1 LITLVKWSVGVL
13 VVGALAAIMA
23 ANYQRD
29 PGFASFKWKLNRE
42 ASTEVKLTEA
52 GRGRIVRTVEAPGKI
67 EADTEVKISAQV
79 MGRIVKLRRTDG
91 TDLKEGDRIT
101 KDQLVVELDKEQ
113 YEADVGSA
121 EARVKRLEASIATSE
136 ADLEK
141 SQRDV
146 DRSRRLFA
154 GQAISPADMAD
165 LETLLQKD
173 KSRLAM
179 AKADL
184 IEAKATLRKFK
195 EDLARTKICSPMNG
209 IVSQLTAK
217 EGEVVVIGTMNN
229 AGTVILTISDLD
241 TRVVRARIDE
251 NNIAL
256 VKEGQKVVIHLQN
269 DENLALTGVVE
280 RISPKGVKP
289 GGAQAAAGANDND
302 VAIFETIIR
311 IDSPPPQV
319 RLGMNANVEIQVD
332 ERSDALM
339 VPTQAVLHRQARE
352 LPASV
357 RQELEEQ
364 YLKVTGVK
372 DPARRYHQVVFVN
385 DNGVAKCRLVKTG
398 IGDESR
404 VEILNGLKEGE
415 SIIVG
420 PYRVFEKL
428 TDGKPVKE
436 MVEQDN
442 IKGSGEST
450 KIEFD

>member
-1 LITLVKWSVGVL
+1 MLRP
-13 VVGALAAIMA
+13 VV
-23 ANYQRD
+23 
-29 PGFASFKWKLNRE
+29 S
-42 ASTEVKLTEA
+42 
-52 GRGRIVRTVEAPGKI
+52 
-67 EADTEVKISAQV
+67 
-79 MGRIVKLRRTDG
+79 
-91 TDLKEGDRIT
+91 
-101 KDQLVVELDKEQ
+101 
-113 YEADVGSA
+113 
-121 EARVKRLEASIATSE
+121 
-136 ADLEK
+136 
-141 SQRDV
+141 
-146 DRSRRLFA
+146 
-154 GQAISPADMAD
+154 
-165 LETLLQKD
+165 
-173 KSRLAM
+173 
-179 AKADL
+179 
-184 IEAKATLRKFK
+184 ATLRKFK
-195 EDLARTKICSPMNG
+195 EDLARTSIRSPMNG

-229 AGTVILTISDLD
+229 AGTVILTISDLN

-256 VKEGQKVVIHLQN
+256 VQEGQKVVIHLQN
-269 DENLALTGVVE
+269 DENLALTGQVE

-332 ERSDALM
+332 ERANTLT

-352 LPASV
+352 LPAAV
-357 RQELEEQ
+357 RQELEDQ
-364 YLKVTGVK
+364 YLKISGVK

-398 IGDESR
+398 ISDESR
-404 VEILNGLKEGE
+404 VEILSGLKDGE

-428 TDGKPVKE
+428 TDGKPIKE

-442 IKGSGEST
+442 ANGSGESHR
-450 KIEFD
+450 IEFD

>member
-1 LITLVKWSVGVL
+1 MRT
-13 VVGALAAIMA
+13 
-23 ANYQRD
+23 R
-29 PGFASFKWKLNRE
+29 
-42 ASTEVKLTEA
+42 TE
-52 GRGRIVRTVEAPGKI
+52 
-67 EADTEVKISAQV
+67 
-79 MGRIVKLRRTDG
+79 
-91 TDLKEGDRIT
+91 LKEGDSIT
-101 KDQLVVELDKEQ
+101 KDQVVVELDKEQ

-154 GQAISPADMAD
+154 GQAISSADMAD
-165 LETLLQKD
+165 METLLQKD
-173 KSRLAM
+173 KGHLAM

-195 EDLARTKICSPMNG
+195 EDLARTTIRSPMNG

-229 AGTVILTISDLD
+229 AGTVILTISDLN

-269 DENLALTGVVE
+269 DENLALTGKVE

-332 ERSDALM
+332 ERANTLT

-357 RQELEEQ
+357 RQELEDQ
-364 YLKVTGVK
+364 YPQGF
-372 DPARRYHQVVFVN
+372 RRQGSRASVSP
-385 DNGVAKCRLVKTG
+385 
-398 IGDESR
+398 SR
-404 VEILNGLKEGE
+404 VRQRQRRRQVPPGQN
-415 SIIVG
+415 
-420 PYRVFEKL
+420 RN
-428 TDGKPVKE
+428 
-436 MVEQDN
+436 QR
-442 IKGSGEST
+442 
-450 KIEFD
+450 